1 MKKHKVYISGQITGL
16 PVAEYV
22 EKFSKA
28 EAELKAKGYEVVN
41 PLRYELKPGSRWNE
55 QMKVDIRLLL
65 DCDAIY
71 MLSNW
76 ERSTGAGLEL
86 YIAEGLGLIINYEKP
101 PKHRDIKTAIL
112 TAMGVSFASISEDSR
127 NRWHVYAR
135 MIYAHHCKKRGENTQ
150 RIAEETL
157 HDQSTICYYLRRY
170 DSEYKYNKEFR
181 AAAEKVA
188 TLLSKTWVSCL
199 KPGESSVVTYLKKGT
214 QVYVR
219 GSLSVK
225 TFNSGNGVQA
235 GVNCLVRELQLL
247 GSKQETQNEQQQPAT
262 TSTPP
267 IYTPAGSASPF
278 PPENEK
284 DDLPF

>member
-1 MKKHKVYISGQITGL
+1 MKKHKAYISGQITGL

-55 QMKVDIRLLL
+55 QMKVDISLLL

-188 TLLSKTWVSCL
+188 TLLSK
-199 KPGESSVVTYLKKGT
+199 K
-214 QVYVR
+214 
-219 GSLSVK
+219 LSV
-225 TFNSGNGVQA
+225 
-235 GVNCLVRELQLL
+235 
-247 GSKQETQNEQQQPAT
+247 P
-262 TSTPP
+262 
-267 IYTPAGSASPF
+267 
-278 PPENEK
+278 K
-284 DDLPF
+284 DVLK

>member
-1 MKKHKVYISGQITGL
+1 MTMNKLKIYISGQITGL

-22 EKFSKA
+22 EKFSQA
-28 EAELKAKGYEVVN
+28 EAELQTKGYEVIN
-41 PLRYELKPGSRWNE
+41 PLRHEKAGSRWHE
-55 QMKVDIRLLL
+55 QMKTDIRLLL

-76 ERSTGAGLEL
+76 ERSAGAGLEL
-86 YIAEGLGLIINYEKP
+86 YIAEGLGLIINYEKT
-101 PKHRDIKTAIL
+101 PKYRDIKTAIL
-112 TAMGVSFASISEDSR
+112 TAMGVSFSLIAQDSR

-188 TLLSKTWVSCL
+188 TLLSK
-199 KPGESSVVTYLKKGT
+199 K
-214 QVYVR
+214 
-219 GSLSVK
+219 LSV
-225 TFNSGNGVQA
+225 
-235 GVNCLVRELQLL
+235 
-247 GSKQETQNEQQQPAT
+247 P
-262 TSTPP
+262 
-267 IYTPAGSASPF
+267 
-278 PPENEK
+278 K
-284 DDLPF
+284 DVLK